1 MKSITS
7 HPLRPS
13 GSALLAVMWLIGIL
27 STLVAMT
34 AIMLG
39 EDVET
44 STTRRQMFRART
56 LAEQGLALGAHPQ
69 IKADDPILRYEVS
82 PGEGYVVEIM
92 GEDGRLNPNVL
103 LQREDRQ
110 TLLNI
115 TKAWGLRFDEGMIL
129 VDSLLDWVDQ
139 DPLQRANGA
148 ENRFYNTPGVP
159 FNRPFRSIDEMALV
173 RGMDEVERRFPGWRS
188 WFSVHSTG
196 VVDINET
203 TAELLSALT
212 GADIRFAS
220 EVISRRLGRDGIRGT
235 KDDLLYPD
243 LVSALRNLNVTAANP
258 QALSQILGV
267 QSSIRRI
274 NATGYAGDFSR
285 TLFAVIRGAPGQGG
299 ATQLLEL
306 NEEHNETAANFSN
319 SGRR

>member
-1 MKSITS
+1 MKPIPS
-7 HPLRPS
+7 HTLPPR

-44 STTRRQMFRART
+44 STTRRQMFRARN

-69 IKADDPILRYEVS
+69 IKQDDPILWYEVS
-82 PGEGYVVEIM
+82 PGEGYRVEII

-115 TKAWGLRFDEGMIL
+115 TKAWGLRFDEGQIL
-129 VDSLLDWVDQ
+129 VDCLLDWVDQ
-139 DPLQRANGA
+139 DLLQRANGA
-148 ENRFYNTPGVP
+148 ETRFYNTPGVP

-196 VVDINET
+196 MVDVNET
-203 TAELLSALT
+203 TPQILSALT

-220 EVISRRLGRDGIRGT
+220 EVVTRRLGRDGIRGT

-243 LVSALRNLNVTAANP
+243 IASALRNLNVTANP
-258 QALSQILGV
+258 QALSNILGV
-267 QSSIRRI
+267 NSSIRRI
-274 NATGYAGDFSR
+274 NSTGFAGDFSR
-285 TLFAVIRGAPGQGG
+285 TLFAVVRGAPNQGG
-299 ATQLLEL
+299 AIQLLEL
-306 NEEHNETAANFSN
+306 SEEHSTTTANFSN
-319 SGRR
+319 SGKR